1 MMRYIPNTDADR
13 QVMVEA
19 IGLPAVEDLFN
30 GIPDDLRFAG
40 PLNIPK
46 ALAEQE
52 VLRHMR
58 TLAGHNAN
66 VEDYAAFLGA
76 GAYHHFIPSIV
87 PVLTSRGEFMTAYT
101 PYQPEMAQ
109 AWMTVHLAS
118 VETWLESALEPVAEL
133 QGSESP

>member
-1 MMRYIPNTDADR
+1 MRYIPNTDADR

-76 GAYHHFIPSIV
+76 GS
-87 PVLTSRGEFMTAYT
+87 
-101 PYQPEMAQ
+101 
-109 AWMTVHLAS
+109 
-118 VETWLESALEPVAEL
+118 
-133 QGSESP
+133 